1 MLSTPARLYMFVRL
15 RTAPFFLLVESPGS
29 KQGQRFLRGDIGS
42 IANLGQKRFHFS
54 DDDRDLCS
62 VFQIAAV
69 TCPLMIVGK
78 IFDEGHNITF
88 DAVQAIVRDK
98 GGSELC

>member
-1 MLSTPARLYMFVRL
+1 M
-15 RTAPFFLLVESPGS
+15 
-29 KQGQRFLRGDIGS
+29 GDGGT
-42 IANLGQKRFHFS
+42 IANLGQKSWNLS
-54 DDDRDLCS
+54 DDDRDLFS

-69 TCPLMIVGK
+69 TRPIMSVGK
-78 IFDEGHNITF
+78 IFDDRHNITF